1 MPDHIFCSL
10 ARRHPAE
17 GARPRGGTFPG
28 VSGFVKDLFLSL
40 HFTNPMKDERQTD
53 IRIP

>member
-17 GARPRGGTFPG
+17 GARPRDGTISG
-28 VSGFVKDLFLSL
+28 VSGFVKVLFVFLR
-40 HFTNPMKDERQTD
+40 FTNPVKDERQTD
-53 IRIP
+53 ICIP